1 MKLEEIEGLVVK
13 WASDRNIIHGSTKA
27 KQTEKL
33 AEELIELALA
43 IGAGDTEEER
53 DALGDMMVVITII
66 CAQAGYSLKDAY
78 LKAYN
83 EIKDRKGVML
93 NGKFTKEVAGV

>member
-43 IGAGDTEEER
+43 IGAGDTEEEK

-78 LKAYN
+78 KKAYN

-93 NGKFTKEVAGV
+93 NGKFVKEVAGV